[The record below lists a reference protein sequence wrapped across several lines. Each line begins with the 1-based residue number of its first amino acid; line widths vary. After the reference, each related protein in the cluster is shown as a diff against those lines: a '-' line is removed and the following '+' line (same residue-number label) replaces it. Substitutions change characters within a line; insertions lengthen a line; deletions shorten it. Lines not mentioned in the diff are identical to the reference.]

1 MRLIVVLLMVLSAL
15 LYSDT
20 IFTMRGGKFEGSL
33 IVIDKD
39 VVVFKTAQ
47 GQKEFRRNS
56 VNSIIL
62 NEPFHTPS
70 TESKATTG
78 TPKKEKPLV
87 ILRDGTRIRAN
98 ILGASKKWI
107 ELETDY
113 GKARYK
119 RDEVMFV
126 DTYNR
131 SQLGFLDIDA
141 KTSWIK
147 TPLIVKYGDR
157 IEIAA
162 IGSIKTDPH
171 ADEETIEPEGQW
183 DGVSRELPLP
193 SSWHGALIGKI
204 GEKGTPFLIGT
215 YLKTVILDKS
225 QEGQLFIGIN
235 DYPEFIKDNVGF
247 FRAHYFIW

>member
-1 MRLIVVLLMVLSAL
+1 MRLILVFLFGLSISL
-15 LYSDT
+15 HSDT

-33 IVIDKD
+33 VVIDKE

-47 GQKEFRRNS
+47 GQKEFSREV
-56 VNSIIL
+56 VNSIML

-70 TESKATTG
+70 TESKATSG

-87 ILRDGTRIRAN
+87 IMRDGTRIRAN
-98 ILGASKKWI
+98 IIGASKKWI

-141 KTSWIK
+141 KTPWIK
-147 TPLIVKYGDR
+147 TPLVLKYGDR

-171 ADEETIEPEGQW
+171 ADEEIVEPEGIL

-193 SSWHGALIGKI
+193 SSWHGALIGRI
-204 GEKGTPFLIGT
+204 GEKGTPFLIGS
-215 YLKTVILDKS
+215 YLKIIIMDKS
-225 QEGQLFIGIN
+225 QEGQLFVGIN
-235 DYPEFIKDNVGF
+235 DYPEFMKDNIGF
-247 FRAHYFIW
+247 FRAHYFVW